1 MSGTTLEPQK
11 AKPSKKKIIAITAAS
26 VAAALVL
33 GGAGFG
39 LYRNH
44 QVQALAAECKSAVAT
59 VKKSQQTLADL
70 VKSDDVVKALKVTDK
85 QVADK
90 KTVATL
96 KSAVEDA
103 DSKITFPNCTVQFFD
118 FDKNPVKDVHA
129 IGKTVTGRST
139 AISNAVEAVNKS
151 VAAKQL
157 QDAKDKLKK
166 TIDNASK
173 VLADSDGKV
182 QDNAVRDSL
191 KKVIDNAKKTLDD
204 KKITDVKK
212 FATKALDDAVNAV
225 NASVKAKRQADEA
238 AQNNTTQAPS
248 TNTWSGGNNTWNNG
262 GGATQNWG
270 GAGQQTT
277 QPTKPQ
283 GGTAPQ
289 GGSNPAQGGNSGSI
303 QPSTGGGEWAEF
315 PCEGPY
321 CGEFYVW
328 CSGSDCQ

>member
-1 MSGTTLEPQK
+1 MSEQELKPEK
-11 AKPSKKKIIAITAAS
+11 AKLGKKKIIAITAAS
-26 VAAALVL
+26 VATALVL

-39 LYRNH
+39 LYRNQ
-44 QVQALAAECKSAVAT
+44 QVQALNTECKTAVST
-59 VKKSQQTLADL
+59 VKQSQKKLTDL
-70 VKSDDVVKALKVTDK
+70 VASDDVVKALKVSEK

-90 KTVATL
+90 NVIADL

-103 DSKITFPNCTVQFFD
+103 DSKVSFPDCTVAFFD
-118 FDKNPVKDVHA
+118 FGTNPAKDITAVSKRVA
-129 IGKTVTGRST
+129 SKTTT
-139 AISNAVEAVNKS
+139 ITDAVDAVNKS

-157 QDAKDKLKK
+157 NDAKDKLKK

-191 KKVIDNAKKTLDD
+191 KKAIDNAKKTLDD

-225 NASVKAKRQADEA
+225 NASVEAKRQADEA